1 MEHMTLGKFLLFCKS
16 SGIFGDMKI
25 VTKEMLMNGFKKVA
39 GGKSEIDFDTFET
52 LIKDIDAKY
61 LASLSKIGKQN
72 YATYE
77 ARLRLNSN

>member
-1 MEHMTLGKFLLFCKS
+1 MTLGKFVLFCKS

-25 VTKEMLMNGFKKVA
+25 VTKEMLMNGFKKIA
-39 GGKSEIDFDTFET
+39 GGKSEIDFDTFEN

-61 LASLSKIGKQN
+61 LESLSKIGKLN